1 MSEDVFELMQKAS
14 VRRMERPTEHPLR
27 DSQPLRRVEVPVLV
41 HSSTIQDLGLT
52 PFHLTRR
59 AGFTRVVRG
68 VVAHPTRKVSVDVPR
83 WADERW
89 MGVRLRVAALQ
100 LSRPEAVASHGTAA
114 LLHGWVLPGRM
125 QRGDQIHLTTDVSAV
140 RRREVVSHRYEVSDV
155 LDAYGIRLT
164 GLSETLRDIADGLS
178 DVQLLELLEGV
189 CGHWHGTPSVTP
201 EELLAAVPHWPR
213 FRGSARLLRV
223 LPYVRADVGSPQETQ
238 LRRTIVANGLPEPRV
253 AHPVVIAG
261 ITFHPDLSY
270 PDLRIAIEYE
280 GDQHRTDARQW
291 DSDIRREG
299 LFRDV
304 GWAYFR
310 VTRST
315 NMREFLDRL
324 EAEVTHRNST

>member
-178 DVQLLELLEGV
+178 DPADDRPPGGRGRAERPFLLDSAEQAGHRSACYPFQWGRLV
-189 CGHWHGTPSVTP
+189 CGRP
-201 EELLAAVPHWPR
+201 
-213 FRGSARLLRV
+213 V
-223 LPYVRADVGSPQETQ
+223 L
-238 LRRTIVANGLPEPRV
+238 
-253 AHPVVIAG
+253 
-261 ITFHPDLSY
+261 
-270 PDLRIAIEYE
+270 
-280 GDQHRTDARQW
+280 
-291 DSDIRREG
+291 
-299 LFRDV
+299 
-304 GWAYFR
+304 
-310 VTRST
+310 
-315 NMREFLDRL
+315 
-324 EAEVTHRNST
+324 